1 MPKRIPSYRFFHRP
15 PRRAVAPTPSTRRW
29 VDRVRRR
36 AAILGQLTEAA
47 LRDHAIEF
55 RESMRDP
62 NRSTELDRVIESFA
76 LTEVALQRSCGMS
89 YYDVQ
94 LIGGFV
100 LAGGTIAEI
109 PTGEGKTITTALPTV
124 LRAWSG
130 QGVHVATTNEYLS
143 RRDHDQLAPLFRILG
158 LTSAHLEPSA
168 DIEQK
173 RCAYASDITYGPGYE
188 FGFDYLRDQITLRGK
203 VADPLGHQFVYRLR
217 GGVHHEPRLIQRGHA
232 YTILDEADS
241 VLVDEA
247 SLPLILSSGA
257 SQSGTSTAM
266 FEFAE
271 RIASSLEEDLDYL
284 LDRCSKKIALT
295 RRGWDTIHQKFLR
308 RPPGQIARPWFRLV
322 ENSLRAHHLIHRD
335 EDYVVVDGEVQ
346 IVDGNTGRIH
356 DERTWNGGLHQ
367 AVQVKERVLV
377 TPENDTGARIT
388 RQRFIGFYG
397 GLAGLTGTAR
407 GAEIEFAEFY
417 ELPVVQI
424 PTHRPCI
431 RQSLPMRC
439 FATEGDRLKAIG
451 DETRRRNQHG
461 QPVLIGARTIRESVR
476 ISEQLNELRVEHVVL
491 NGLQDENEAN
501 LVARAGESSSVTV
514 ATNMA
519 GRGTDIRPSEAALRV
534 GGLHVI
540 ASGIHQSARVD
551 RQLAGRAARQGQPGS
566 SQIFSSA
573 EDELVQQHASALAE
587 RMTRDAVNGEC
598 TGDFAAAH
606 RQLQRQLESEATRS
620 RQRMVSHDRWM
631 ESVQS
636 SLARSSA

>member
-15 PRRAVAPTPSTRRW
+15 PRRAVVPTSNTRRW
-29 VDRVRRR
+29 VDPVRRR
-36 AAILGQLTEAA
+36 AATLGQLTDAA
-47 LRDHAIEF
+47 LRDHANQF

-62 NRSTELDRVIESFA
+62 YRSTERGRVIESFA
-76 LTEVALQRSCGMS
+76 LTEVALQRTTGMS

-124 LRAWSG
+124 LRAWCG

-143 RRDHDQLAPLFRILG
+143 RRDHDQLAPLFRTLG

-168 DIEQK
+168 NVPQK
-173 RCAYASDITYGPGYE
+173 KFAYACDITYGPGYE
-188 FGFDYLRDQITLRGK
+188 FGFDYLRDQMTHRGN
-203 VADPLGHQFVYRLR
+203 VQEPLGHRFIYRLR
-217 GGVHHEPRLIQRGHA
+217 GRAKREFSFIQRSHA

-247 SLPLILSSGA
+247 SLPLILSRGA
-257 SQSGTSTAM
+257 SQAGTAKVM

-271 RIASSLEEDLDYL
+271 RIATSLQEELDY
-284 LDRCSKKIALT
+284 RIERRSRTIALT
-295 RRGWDTIHQKFLR
+295 SRGWKTIHQSFLS
-308 RPPGQIARPWFRLV
+308 RPPGQIARPWFRLI
-322 ENSLRAHHLIHRD
+322 ENALRARYLIRRD
-335 EDYVVVDGEVQ
+335 EDYVIVNDEIQ

-367 AVQVKERVLV
+367 AVQVKERVPV

-388 RQRFIGFYG
+388 RQRFVGFYRG
-397 GLAGLTGTAR
+397 VAGLTGTAT
-407 GAEIEFAEFY
+407 GAETEFAEFY
-417 ELPVVQI
+417 GLPVVRI

-431 RQSLPMRC
+431 RESLAMRC
-439 FATEGDRLKAIG
+439 FSTEASKLKAIG
-451 DETRRRNQHG
+451 DETSKRSQRG
-461 QPVLIGARTIRESVR
+461 QPVLIGARTIHESSR
-476 ISEQLNELRVEHVVL
+476 ISEQLESLKVQHVVL
-491 NGLQDENEAN
+491 NGLQDESEAH
-501 LVARAGESSSVTV
+501 LVARAGESAAVTV

-519 GRGTDIRPSEAALRV
+519 GRGTDIRPSDASLRA

-540 ASGIHQSARVD
+540 ASGIHESARVD
-551 RQLAGRAARQGQPGS
+551 RQLEGRAARQGQPGS
-566 SQIFSSA
+566 SQVFSSA
-573 EDELVQQHASALAE
+573 EDELVVRHAPALAD
-587 RMTRDAVNGEC
+587 RMSSDAVKGEC
-598 TGDFAAAH
+598 VRDFSSAH
-606 RQLQRQLESEATRS
+606 RRLQRELEAEASRR

-636 SLARSSA
+636 SLARITA